1 MAGCGVLMDDDD
13 IVVEIRQGG
22 SVIATASTNV
32 TARDNAGVNP
42 IPDLLRKMAD
52 QIEDWH
58 P

>member
-1 MAGCGVLMDDDD
+1 MPDAKPVDTITVD
-13 IVVEIRQGG
+13 ISQNGTVVHSAI
-22 SVIATASTNV
+22 TTV

-52 QIEDWH
+52 QIEDWC